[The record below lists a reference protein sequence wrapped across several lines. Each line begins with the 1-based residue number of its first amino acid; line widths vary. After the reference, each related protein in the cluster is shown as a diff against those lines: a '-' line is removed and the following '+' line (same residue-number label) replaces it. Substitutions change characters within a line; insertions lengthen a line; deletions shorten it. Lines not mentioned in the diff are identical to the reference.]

1 MTRRSNRTEKITI
14 ITIEMGRPLK
24 KGLDYFP
31 LDVGF
36 FDDDKIAFVSARFQE
51 KGELI
56 AIKLLCKIYRDNGYF
71 YQWGEDEAILFA
83 KRVVG
88 DPSQHALVND
98 VVYEL
103 VKRGFFNKSIFNS
116 FKILTSKG
124 IQERYRKICTDSKR
138 IYEISEDIC
147 LIEVENGKK
156 VVSSE
161 KEGVS
166 SEEKPVSSGGKYTK
180 ESKGKERKEKEISPS
195 IPQGGS
201 GGKSFLNLIDKTPP
215 KDGVK
220 RNWDGLKSFFEKF
233 SITGHEADEII
244 LLSNYGQTSVEP
256 DPIPLFWILKKE
268 VEDAE
273 KKYIEYKGNRIHTPG
288 AFILS
293 RLRAQ
298 T

>member
-1 MTRRSNRTEKITI
+1 MIPRLKRTGRITI
-14 ITIEMGRPLK
+14 ITIDMGRPIK

-56 AIKLLCKIYRDNGYF
+56 AIKLLCKIYKDNGYF

-88 DPSQHALVND
+88 DPSQHTLVND
-98 VVYEL
+98 VVHEL
-103 VKRGFFNKSIFNS
+103 VKRGFFNKGIFDS

-138 IYEISEDIC
+138 IYEISEKIC
-147 LIEVENGKK
+147 LIEAENDRKG
-156 VVSSE
+156 VSSE
-161 KEGVS
+161 KEVVS

-195 IPQGGS
+195 IPQGGN
-201 GGKSFLNLIDKTPP
+201 GGAFLNLNNIETPP
-215 KDGVK
+215 SDNVK
-220 RNWDGLKSFFEKF
+220 RNYKGLVGTLSGFN
-233 SITGHEADEII
+233 IPADDFNRICE
-244 LLSNYGQTSVEP
+244 LSNNGEIGHAVWSAIQHVKDSNGKIRMP
-256 DPIPLFWILKKE
+256 G
-268 VEDAE
+268 
-273 KKYIEYKGNRIHTPG
+273 KYIISVIEQKK
-288 AFILS
+288 
-293 RLRAQ
+293 
-298 T
+298 

>member
-1 MTRRSNRTEKITI
+1 
-14 ITIEMGRPLK
+14 MGRPIK

-56 AIKLLCKIYRDNGYF
+56 AIKLLCKIYKDNGYF

-98 VVYEL
+98 VVHEL
-103 VKRGFFNKSIFNS
+103 VKRGFFNKGIFDS

-138 IYEISEDIC
+138 IYEISEKIC
-147 LIEVENGKK
+147 LIEVENDKK

-166 SEEKPVSSGGKYTK
+166 SEDKPISSVGKYTK
-180 ESKGKERKEKEISPS
+180 ERKVKERKEKEIPPS
-195 IPQGGS
+195 IPQGGN
-201 GGKSFLNLIDKTPP
+201 GGAFFNLNKIETPP
-215 KDGVK
+215 SDGVK
-220 RNWDGLKSFFEKF
+220 RNY
-233 SITGHEADEII
+233 EALVRTLSGFNIPSDQFNQICE
-244 LLSNYGQTSVEP
+244 LSNNGEIGHPVWAAMQHVKDSNGKITMP
-256 DPIPLFWILKKE
+256 G
-268 VEDAE
+268 
-273 KKYIEYKGNRIHTPG
+273 KYILS
-288 AFILS
+288 IL
-293 RLRAQ
+293 RK
-298 T
+298 TN

>member
-1 MTRRSNRTEKITI
+1 
-14 ITIEMGRPLK
+14 MGRPIK

-56 AIKLLCKIYRDNGYF
+56 AIKLLCKIYKDNGYF

-98 VVYEL
+98 VVHEL
-103 VKRGFFNKSIFNS
+103 VKRGFFNKGIFDS

-138 IYEISEDIC
+138 IYEISEKIC
-147 LIEVENGKK
+147 LIEAENDKK
-156 VVSSE
+156 RVSSE
-161 KEGVS
+161 KEVVS

-195 IPQGGS
+195 IPQGKIEEVSLKLLESLPAPDDGVDRNYE
-201 GGKSFLNLIDKTPP
+201 GLLNLLMLHKIAPDKA
-215 KDGVK
+215 
-220 RNWDGLKSFFEKF
+220 L
-233 SITGHEADEII
+233 SIIK
-244 LLSNYGQTSVEP
+244 LSNYGETSHYP
-256 DPIPLFWILKKE
+256 TPPTLFWQAI
-268 VEDAE
+268 AE
-273 KKYIEYKGNRIHTPG
+273 IQKGGIHSPG
-288 AFILS
+288 EFIIS
-293 RLRAQ
+293 KFRK
-298 T
+298 